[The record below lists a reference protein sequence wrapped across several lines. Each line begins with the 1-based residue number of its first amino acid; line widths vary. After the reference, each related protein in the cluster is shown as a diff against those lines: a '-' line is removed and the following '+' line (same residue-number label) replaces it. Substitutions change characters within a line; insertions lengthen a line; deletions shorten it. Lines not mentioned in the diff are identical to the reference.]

1 MMLINTTALSEKAA
15 KDNGGIA
22 VMTQKRGQRIFS
34 AEKYVEG
41 TLDKPHRYRP
51 RNLPAAGNVK
61 KDEDIEQMTF

>member
-1 MMLINTTALSEKAA
+1 MLLINTSALSEKAA

-34 AEKYVEG
+34 VSKFEEG
-41 TLDKPHRYRP
+41 SLDKPHRYRP
-51 RNLPAAGNVK
+51 KNLPAAGQVK